1 MLGAWRSSGKARP
14 SEAVQISTINTS
26 SPVPV
31 PCWSSWKMGMSHM
44 SLSRSSISKHSG
56 AGLQENRWAVSGR
69 RRRLRGDK
77 RPLSPLDAPLMSSR
91 LMPPKVPAMRATVLI
106 NSSGSV
112 SSTWW
117 EGRGYTCLRAWLGE
131 RAWPRRVRAS
141 RLNSGAMH
149 DGIQPRR
156 SVASRKLGEPHT
168 GKSATRSE
176 PDGPGRKHVEGQ
188 RTSSSGRQRPGRR
201 RPRAP
206 LTSTSKESTPPKCLS
221 STALPSMTG
230 LLAMAPTGRTQGA
243 AGRTCEGER
252 RARPPEGSREEAMT
266 SPLLLLP
273 FKERFLRS
281 RHVSRAL
288 LPLSFQKRHRKVQ
301 KAAVVAA
308 HAALH
313 RQRET
318 RSARGANGGKDN
330 A

>member
-1 MLGAWRSSGKARP
+1 M
-14 SEAVQISTINTS
+14 
-26 SPVPV
+26 
-31 PCWSSWKMGMSHM
+31 
-44 SLSRSSISKHSG
+44 
-56 AGLQENRWAVSGR
+56 
-69 RRRLRGDK
+69 
-77 RPLSPLDAPLMSSR
+77 
-91 LMPPKVPAMRATVLI
+91 
-106 NSSGSV
+106 
-112 SSTWW
+112 
-117 EGRGYTCLRAWLGE
+117 RAWLGE

-176 PDGPGRKHVEGQ
+176 PGGPGRKHVEGQ

-201 RPRAP
+201 RPQAP

-301 KAAVVAA
+301 KAAVAAA

-318 RSARGANGGKDN
+318 RSARGQTAARTTRDWAAMGRRLPDDCLIALLGLSLRPWRIHTHHRRGRGRQCRWRRRRQGSTCCGSAGGRGRGSATVRNAKGHKRKRNPANVLLRLS
-330 A
+330 AALPSAPAHLV